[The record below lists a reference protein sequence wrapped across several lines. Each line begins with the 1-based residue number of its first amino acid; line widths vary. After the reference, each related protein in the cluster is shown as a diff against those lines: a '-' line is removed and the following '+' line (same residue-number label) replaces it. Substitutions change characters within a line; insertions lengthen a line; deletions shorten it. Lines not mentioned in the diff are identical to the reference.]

1 MIRSFKLLNKNQ
13 KINFFFVGLLAIFS
27 SYLEVIGISVISIYV
42 AALLG
47 EISFIEKLPFNISQ
61 YFNFDIKNSSQIIL
75 ISAILILI
83 FFIKNLIIGI
93 IFYVTALFNNNI
105 RVYNA
110 NNLFK
115 EYLNTSYA
123 FYLENNPA
131 QILRNLTK
139 ELRDACNF
147 FVYFLALLKEI
158 FFVIT
163 IFITFTFIYGFK
175 TIIFISFLILL
186 CSIFIFIFR
195 NKIKKI
201 SSKSIEIR
209 GKVIQLINESIGLIK
224 QIILRGNSDYYTKI
238 YTENYKKESIMEV
251 KLSFINHLPK
261 LIIEFFG
268 ILFVTIFIGF
278 LVINF
283 GTNFN
288 SSIPL
293 ISFVVLAS
301 IKLLPSFFNITTS
314 LTTIRSKIVSIDLIL
329 NLKKTLKPRKNI
341 DEKINNNFLLDKIEF
356 KDVDFQY
363 KNTNEKILKNLNF
376 TIEKN
381 KTLGIFGASGSGKST
396 LINLIMGI
404 FDPLNGKILINNEE
418 FLLNKINFQ
427 KSIGYVSQDIYLAD
441 DTLNKNIAFG
451 VEEKKINLHRVN
463 EVCKQTNLEDFLR
476 YHGNSNKT
484 LGYMAN
490 RVSGG
495 QMQRL
500 SLARALYHNP
510 QLLVLDEF
518 TSNLDKITE
527 EKILNEISNIRIT
540 KVIISHNENIKKY
553 CDQIIKL

>member
-1 MIRSFKLLNKNQ
+1 MIRSFKLLNQNQ
-13 KINFFFVGLLAIFS
+13 KVTFFFIAFLAIFS

-47 EISFIEKLPFNISQ
+47 EISFIEKLPFNINQ
-61 YFNFDIKNSSQIIL
+61 FFDFNIKTPNQIL
-75 ISAILILI
+75 TLSGILILI
-83 FFIKNLIIGI
+83 FFIKNLFIGI
-93 IFYVTALFNNNI
+93 IFYITALFNNNV
-105 RVYNA
+105 RVSNA
-110 NNLFK
+110 NKLFK
-115 EYLNTSYA
+115 EYLNTGYT

-147 FVYFLALLKEI
+147 FVYFIALLKEI

-163 IFITFTFIYGFK
+163 IFISFIFIYGFK

-186 CSIFIFIFR
+186 SAIFILIFR
-195 NKIKKI
+195 NKVKKI

-224 QIILRGNSDYYTKI
+224 QIILRGNTDYYSKL

-251 KLSFINHLPK
+251 NLSFINHLPK

-268 ILFVTIFIGF
+268 ILFVTIFIAF
-278 LVINF
+278 LVIKF
-283 GTNFN
+283 GTTFN

-314 LTTIRSKIVSIDLIL
+314 LTTIKSKIVSVDLIL
-329 NLKKTLKPRKNI
+329 NTKKKLKPRDNI
-341 DEKINNNFLLDKIEF
+341 HEKIDKDFSLEKIEF
-356 KDVDFQY
+356 KNIDFQY
-363 KNTNEKILKNLNF
+363 KNTNEKILKNLSFVVN
-376 TIEKN
+376 KN
-381 KTLGIFGASGSGKST
+381 ETLGIFGISGSGKST
-396 LINLIMGI
+396 LVNLMMGI
-404 FDPLNGKILINNEE
+404 FDPLNGQILINNKE
-418 FLLNKINFQ
+418 LLSNKINLQ

-441 DTLNKNIAFG
+441 DSLNKNIAFG
-451 VEEKKINLHRVN
+451 VEEKNIDIKRIH
-463 EVCKQTNLEDFLR
+463 EVCKQTNLENFLR
-476 YHGNSNKT
+476 DHQNSKKT

-490 RVSGG
+490 RISGG

-527 EKILNEISNIRIT
+527 EKILNEISGIKIT
-540 KVIISHNENIKKY
+540 KVIISHNEKIKKY